1 MPKVNTLV
9 QRKKKKQRN
18 EFCWKHLDVKFLFC
32 VNKKGGSGI
41 IKENIMRDQFSSIR
55 LAK

>member
-9 QRKKKKQRN
+9 QRKKKKRN
-18 EFCWKHLDVKFLFC
+18 EFCWKHLHVKFLFC